1 MYSKVIQLYIHV
13 YPFFQILFHYSLLQD
28 IEYSSL
34 CYTVNACCLSI
45 LYLAVCINPILP
57 IYPSPP
63 SPQRGIF
70 ARKVSSWN
78 PRAGYL
84 SRPMRVRMSHGT
96 QAAICLSVCLW
107 LRGFPS
113 LLVSVHL
120 LPSVSLSG
128 CPLLPFVHVRR
139 GCPYI
144 TWPFGCRAHAGG
156 HVVLPHSR
164 PPSLGGESDWLSL
177 ASELVPPE
185 SVWPV
190 EQGHLLQEGGDVWPQ
205 PQSTHKHCVWS
216 EHFAAAS
223 HLILTKPLWHRSC
236 SYPIL

>member
-96 QAAICLSVCLW
+96 QAAICLSVCLSLAAW
-107 LRGFPS
+107 LPISACLCTSVTFCLSVRLPPPPIRARTSWLPLHHVTFRMQSPRWGSRGPSPFPS
-113 LLVSVHL
+113 PIPGGRIWLAEPGIRVGSPWVSV
-120 LPSVSLSG
+120 
-128 CPLLPFVHVRR
+128 
-139 GCPYI
+139 
-144 TWPFGCRAHAGG
+144 TCRAGSPPAGG
-156 HVVLPHSR
+156 RGRV
-164 PPSLGGESDWLSL
+164 
-177 ASELVPPE
+177 
-185 SVWPV
+185 
-190 EQGHLLQEGGDVWPQ
+190 
-205 PQSTHKHCVWS
+205 T
-216 EHFAAAS
+216 AATV
-223 HLILTKPLWHRSC
+223 HT
-236 SYPIL
+236 